1 MGRYLKEIRLKK
13 IYKPR
18 QARVITSGIRAGR
31 FILKSSGFKRI
42 LIFAMELNSNRPPI
56 LERTNFDHWKA
67 KMIAYLKAIDEDVW
81 NACVVKYTPPK
92 VTVDGV
98 TTPKPNASYTPAE
111 KSERAA
117 NSRALNVLFTY
128 VDTKEF
134 HRISTCKL
142 AKEAWDILVTTHE
155 GTTIVKQGKLQRV
168 STQFEMIRMEEDE
181 TFDEVYAKLNHI
193 VNTSYTLGEPI
204 TPFRVVKKI
213 LRSLP
218 ARFKTKVDILE
229 SKRKLPEM
237 SVEEIVGQFQNY
249 ELTYLDQ
256 DITSTKT
263 FENSIAFS
271 SKQNEP
277 NDSDG
282 DDNYDMEA
290 LDLFMKN
297 FKHFF
302 KKKNYK
308 NENNSKKSKGKIEF
322 SNSRERKGVKG
333 PPSGPKCYECH
344 GYGHLAQDCANKK
357 MKQKV
362 YNVKTW
368 DDDSVSEKSESDRD
382 EDSGKNYLAF
392 AAKHQTD
399 KKGSETKEDSEVEE
413 EAVDFDDLQVAYNML
428 YKESLKIKKK
438 YVRHNFGYF
447 G

>member
-1 MGRYLKEIRLKK
+1 M
-13 IYKPR
+13 
-18 QARVITSGIRAGR
+18 
-31 FILKSSGFKRI
+31 
-42 LIFAMELNSNRPPI
+42 
-56 LERTNFDHWKA
+56 
-67 KMIAYLKAIDEDVW
+67 
-81 NACVVKYTPPK
+81 
-92 VTVDGV
+92 
-98 TTPKPNASYTPAE
+98 
-111 KSERAA
+111 
-117 NSRALNVLFTY
+117 
-128 VDTKEF
+128 
-134 HRISTCKL
+134 
-142 AKEAWDILVTTHE
+142 
-155 GTTIVKQGKLQRV
+155 KQGKLQRV
-168 STQFEMIRMEEDE
+168 TTQFEMIRMEEDE
-181 TFDEVYAKLNHI
+181 TFDEFYAKLNHI

-249 ELTYLDQ
+249 ELTHLGQ
-256 DITSTKT
+256 DIISTKT

-308 NENNSKKSKGKIEF
+308 NENNGKKSKGKIEF
-322 SNSRERKGVKG
+322 SNSKERKGVKG

-392 AAKHQTD
+392 AVKHQTD
-399 KKGSETKEDSEVEE
+399 EKSSETEENSESEE
-413 EAVDFDDLQVAYNML
+413 EAVDSDDLQVAYNML

-438 YVRHNFGYF
+438 YIKLESKSDVTSRELNKALSAAKESSKSLELMSQERDQLTREVTRLREKVCELEDLNVANKGKINDLSTELSNANCVFKRFNAGSKALDDILEVQRLVDDRSGLGYHASSSSQEK
-447 G
+447 GEKVSHGKNMKGA